1 MADIFDVP
9 VGGKLTPEQLD
20 RVKGVAAEEENVIGE
35 FREDQGEEVDG
46 ISESKETKEKARNYQ
61 YPVTG
66 LSDAP
71 ARLIFTAHKI
81 EPFFNLD
88 NVIDTPIPN
97 DRKTKVA
104 ETKEERETAAKLQEE
119 EEQGFFEGVLQNTKS
134 FAKASYENTN
144 ANNPQGTVT
153 LPLYKGLQYQDGV
166 TYNVVDVGVLGV
178 AGDIG
183 RITSPDGNISGAAKG
198 LAAQA
203 AAKAVG
209 GLASVGTLALAS
221 KALGTGATGGA
232 LIGAVAGGNIAD
244 QAGAAAKAA
253 SRVSVAPNERTL
265 FERVN
270 MRTFAFTFKMI
281 ARNARE
287 AAEVKNIVKFF
298 RQEVYPEAIRIT
310 ENGAPFAY
318 EFPNVFTIDIKN
330 KAGYN
335 PGFNIGRCYLESVN
349 TVFNSTATGLYEGT
363 EFVEVD
369 ISLNFRE
376 ITVLDKSKVRD
387 KKF

>member
-1 MADIFDVP
+1 MADEFDVP
-9 VGGKLTPEQLD
+9 VGGKLTPEQLN

-35 FREDQGEEVDG
+35 FRETEDDVVDAV
-46 ISESKETKEKARNYQ
+46 SESKETAERARNYQ

-81 EPFFNLD
+81 DPAFSLD
-88 NVIDTPIPN
+88 KVVDTPIPN
-97 DRKTKVA
+97 DRKTKVSQNA
-104 ETKEERETAAKLQEE
+104 EEREQAAKIQEAE
-119 EEQGFFEGVLQNTKS
+119 EAGFLSGVLQNTRN
-134 FAKASYENTN
+134 FVNASYENTN

-166 TYNVVDVGVLGV
+166 TYNVVDLGALGV
-178 AGDIG
+178 AQDVG
-183 RITSPDGNISGAAKG
+183 RITDPSGKLGGAAKA

-221 KALGTGATGGA
+221 KALGTGAFGGA
-232 LIGAVAGGNIAD
+232 LTGAVVGGNIAD

-253 SRVSVAPNERTL
+253 SRVSMAPNERTL

-281 ARNARE
+281 ARNERE

-298 RQEVYPEAIRIT
+298 RQEVYPEAIRLT
-310 ENGAPFAY
+310 EGGAPFAY

-330 KAGYN
+330 KSGYN

-349 TVFNSTATGLYEGT
+349 TTFNSTATGLYNGE

>member
-1 MADIFDVP
+1 MADIFDIP
-9 VGGKLTPEQLD
+9 VGGKLTPEQL
-20 RVKGVAAEEENVIGE
+20 RQVAGAAPEEENVLGE
-35 FREDQGEEVDG
+35 FRESEEDVVDG
-46 ISESKETKEKARNYQ
+46 ISESKENKEAARNYQ

-88 NVIDTPIPN
+88 KLVDTPIPN
-97 DRKTKVA
+97 DRKTKVQNNS
-104 ETKEERETAAKLQEE
+104 EEREQAAKIQEA
-119 EEQGFFEGVLQNTKS
+119 EEQGFLTGVLQNTKS
-134 FAKASYENTN
+134 FANASYENTN

-178 AGDIG
+178 AQDIG
-183 RITSPDGNISGAAKG
+183 RITDADGNIGGAAKG

-203 AAKAVG
+203 AAKAAG
-209 GLASVGTLALAS
+209 GLSSVGIGAAAT
-221 KALGTGATGGA
+221 KVLGGGSFGGA
-232 LIGAVAGGNIAD
+232 LIGAVVGGNLAD
-244 QAGAAAKAA
+244 QAGALAKGATRT
-253 SRVSVAPNERTL
+253 SIAPNERTL

-270 MRTFAFTFKMI
+270 MRTFQFQFKMV
-281 ARNARE
+281 ARNQRE
-287 AAEVKNIVKFF
+287 STEVKNIVKFF

-310 ENGAPFAY
+310 EGGAPFAY
-318 EFPNVFTIDIKN
+318 QFPNVFTIDIKN
-330 KAGYN
+330 RSGYN

-349 TVFNSTATGLYEGT
+349 TTFNSTATGLYNAE

-369 ISLNFRE
+369 IVLNFRE

-387 KKF
+387 QKY

>member
-1 MADIFDVP
+1 MADIFDIP
-9 VGGKLTPEQLD
+9 VGGKLTPEQL
-20 RVKGVAAEEENVIGE
+20 RQVAGAAPEEENVIGE
-35 FREDQGEEVDG
+35 FREEEGEEVDG
-46 ISESKETKEKARNYQ
+46 VSESKENKEAARNYQ
-61 YPVTG
+61 YPITG

-88 NVIDTPIPN
+88 KLVDTPIPN
-97 DRKTKVA
+97 DRKTKVENNSEESENVA
-104 ETKEERETAAKLQEE
+104 EKQEE
-119 EEQGFFEGVLQNTKS
+119 EEQGFLEGVLQNTRS
-134 FAKASYENTN
+134 FANASYENTN

-153 LPLYKGLQYQDGV
+153 LPLFKGLQYDDGV

-183 RITSPDGNISGAAKG
+183 RITDADGNIGGAAKG

-203 AAKAVG
+203 AAKAAG
-209 GLASVGTLALAS
+209 GLSAVGIGAAAT
-221 KALGTGATGGA
+221 KVLGGGAFGGA
-232 LIGAVAGGNIAD
+232 LIGAVAGGNLAD
-244 QAGAAAKAA
+244 QAGALAKGAT
-253 SRVSVAPNERTL
+253 RVSMAPNERTL

-310 ENGAPFAY
+310 EGGAPFAY

-369 ISLNFRE
+369 IGLNFRE

-387 KKF
+387 QKY

>member
-1 MADIFDVP
+1 MAEI
-9 VGGKLTPEQLD
+9 
-20 RVKGVAAEEENVIGE
+20 EEKVIGE
-35 FREDQGEEVDG
+35 FRESEDDVVDAV
-46 ISESKETKEKARNYQ
+46 SESKETAERARNYQ

-88 NVIDTPIPN
+88 KLVDTPIPN
-97 DRKTKVA
+97 DRKTKVSLNA
-104 ETKEERETAAKLQEE
+104 EEREQAAKIREA
-119 EEQGFFEGVLQNTKS
+119 EEQGFLEGVLQNTRS
-134 FAKASYENTN
+134 FANASFENTN

-178 AGDIG
+178 AQDIG
-183 RITSPDGNISGAAKG
+183 RITDADGNIGGAAKG

-203 AAKAVG
+203 AAKAAG
-209 GLASVGTLALAS
+209 GLSTVGIGAAAT
-221 KALGTGATGGA
+221 KVLGGGAFGGA
-232 LIGAVAGGNIAD
+232 LIGAVAGGNVID
-244 QAGAAAKAA
+244 QAGAVAKGAT
-253 SRVSVAPNERTL
+253 RVSMAPNERTL

-281 ARNARE
+281 ARNERE

-310 ENGAPFAY
+310 EGGAPFAY

-330 KAGYN
+330 KSGYN

-349 TVFNSTATGLYEGT
+349 TVFNSTATGLYNGE